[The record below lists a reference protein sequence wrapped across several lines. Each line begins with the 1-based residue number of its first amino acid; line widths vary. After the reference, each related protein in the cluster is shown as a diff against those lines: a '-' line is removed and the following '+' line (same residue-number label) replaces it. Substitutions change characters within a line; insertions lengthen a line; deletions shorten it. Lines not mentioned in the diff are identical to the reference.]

1 MFLLA
6 YSISLA
12 LATSEDINSPS
23 YSNGNSP
30 LATSLFLNILKP
42 EQKSK
47 NKSIQCLLSYKI
59 KKIVFFPEISWV
71 QIFLSLTHPP
81 SQMYIRI
88 YIFKLY
94 FEDMSRKIVK

>member
-12 LATSEDINSPS
+12 SATSEDINSPS

-59 KKIVFFPEISWV
+59 KKNSLLSGNQLGADFFI
-71 QIFLSLTHPP
+71 THSPAQ
-81 SQMYIRI
+81 SNVYQNI
-88 YIFKLY
+88 YF
-94 FEDMSRKIVK
+94 